1 MTRAAAAWVFAIGA
15 AFVLALPPA
24 GAAAQLASAAKPPPS
39 VRMLFVGVDHYLHS
53 YPADAKADPSLHDL
67 NGAVNDVRLM
77 KDTLRTLTPAA
88 PLPVDSSS
96 ATPCWGN
103 ASGPPPPSITLL
115 DGCAT
120 RPAIFDALVAQI
132 EASPV
137 NGLVLF
143 YFAGHGSSLPE
154 IGQDQATFADL
165 GAAYDPTILP
175 ADAWRETNEPDND
188 IRGREL
194 NALIEAA
201 AARGVSVVTIFDS
214 CHSGTATRDVD
225 GTARPPNPGSRAATS
240 KGGLVNAPYQPSLPP
255 PGPFTETPNPYRVH
269 LAAAADDQDAQETT
283 VTVVVDGKPK
293 SEIHGLF
300 TVALTETLEAHE
312 AKTYLEV
319 AQGALRRLNGRASH
333 ISVTTQNM
341 ATARKAAVPE
351 VQTSESEGPLSVPF
365 LGRLSDE
372 SRGFVATVIPG
383 SPVLTVEGGSLNLIT
398 PRSKFQVFAA
408 AGADQPLATG
418 TVTAVNVG
426 TATMALDAP
435 PAGPGPLSGWDSSKP
450 LWVQETV
457 HDCGGACLRVA
468 IVGGDAAD
476 EKTDVRDKAEGLLAS
491 LAGESVT
498 LCDAACAGDPAQYT
512 IALGGP
518 EALLRSADGKT
529 RLSAGVICRVGV
541 ALQTGGGTCDPDWA
555 RRLAQITTAAARY
568 FALTSLAR
576 FAKPTPWYSLDIYQ
590 VLPDGC
596 PKEAC
601 GGQPKV
607 AAAPSAVLRPGPVDL
622 YLTNTSSAPFYRYL
636 LLLGPDD
643 FSVTVLTPPG
653 YSEDPPMERYGELDY
668 AGVLGRAGRA
678 KLLILMTRTPI
689 NVASLHQE
697 PVRDLNAVNDLE
709 RLLASANQGRRD
721 APQVGDFDVDLVDL
735 DVRP

>member
-1 MTRAAAAWVFAIGA
+1 MKRKGGLAALTMGA
-15 AFVLALPPA
+15 ALSTAVAPS
-24 GAAAQLASAAKPPPS
+24 AAAQASSAAKPPP
-39 VRMLFVGVDHYLHS
+39 VRMLFVGVDSYLHS
-53 YPADAKADPSLHDL
+53 YPADAKADPSLHNL
-67 NGAVNDVRLM
+67 KGAVNDVRLI
-77 KDTLRTLTPAA
+77 KDTLRTLTPAD
-88 PLPVDSSS
+88 PLPVDSSP
-96 ATPCWGN
+96 ATPCWSN
-103 ASGPPPPSITLL
+103 AAGPPPPSITLL

-120 RPAIFDALVAQI
+120 RQAIFDALVAQI

-137 NGLVLF
+137 NGVVLF
-143 YFAGHGSSLPE
+143 YFAGHGSSLQE
-154 IGQDQATFADL
+154 VGQDQATFADQ

-194 NALIEAA
+194 NAVIEAA

-225 GTARPPNPGSRAATS
+225 GTPKPPNPGSRSATS
-240 KGGLVNAPYQPSLPP
+240 RGGIVNVLYQPSMPP
-255 PGPFTETPNPYRVH
+255 PGPLTEAPNPYRVH
-269 LAAAADDQDAQETT
+269 LAAAADDQDAQETI
-283 VTVVVDGKPK
+283 VTVIVGGKPT
-293 SEIHGLF
+293 SETHGLF

-333 ISVTTQNM
+333 ISVTTEKM
-341 ATARKAAVPE
+341 AATRKDVAPE
-351 VQTSESEGPLSVPF
+351 VQTSQSEGPLSVPF

-372 SRGFVATVIPG
+372 SRGFVARVVAG
-383 SPVLTVEGGSLNLIT
+383 SPLLTVEGGSLNLIT
-398 PRSKFQVFAA
+398 PGSKFQVFAL

-418 TVTAVNVG
+418 TITAVSVD
-426 TATMALDAP
+426 TASLALDPGSAT
-435 PAGPGPLSGWDSSKP
+435 PGPLNQWDPSKP

-468 IVGGDAAD
+468 IIGGDAD
-476 EKTDVRDKAEGLLAS
+476 NEKTDVRDKAEGLLAP
-491 LAGESVT
+491 LAGKSVT
-498 LCDAACAGDPAQYT
+498 LCEAACAGDPAQYT
-512 IALGGP
+512 ISLAGA
-518 EALLRSADGKT
+518 EARFQSADGKT
-529 RLSAGVICRVGV
+529 SLSAGLICRASV
-541 ALQTGGGTCDPDWA
+541 ALQAGGGKCDPDWA
-555 RRLAQITTAAARY
+555 RRLAQITAAAARY
-568 FALTSLAR
+568 YALASLAQ
-576 FAKPTPWYSLDIYQ
+576 FAKPTPWYGLDIYQ

-607 AAAPSAVLRPGPVDL
+607 ASAPSAVLRPGPVDL

-668 AGVLGRAGRA
+668 AGLLGRAGRA

-689 NVASLHQE
+689 NVASLHQS
-697 PVRDLNAVNDLE
+697 PVRDVTGVNDLE
-709 RLLASANQGRRD
+709 RLLASANRGQRD